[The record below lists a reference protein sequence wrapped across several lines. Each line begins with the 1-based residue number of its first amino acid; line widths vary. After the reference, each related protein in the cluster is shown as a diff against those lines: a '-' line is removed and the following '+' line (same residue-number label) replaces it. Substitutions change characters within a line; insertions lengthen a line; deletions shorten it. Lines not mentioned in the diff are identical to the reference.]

1 MAEKLGDAYVDDT
14 ALMYASRSYI
24 HGNNTE
30 NREVVT
36 EQITRIAQD
45 FEKKLFCTGG
55 ELALHKC
62 YWYLIDWKWE
72 ENGTPW
78 MATRAESKGEIILTK
93 GYCSEK
99 ITIER
104 LECMEAVWTIGVRT
118 CSSGQQITE
127 FKFRMG

>member
-1 MAEKLGDAYVDDT
+1 
-14 ALMYASRSYI
+14 MYASQSDMN
-24 HGNNTE
+24 GTNKE
-30 NREVVT
+30 NSKEVT

-72 ENGTPW
+72 ENGSSQ
-78 MATRAESKGEIILTK
+78 MATRAESKGEMILTK
-93 GYCSEK
+93 GYSEEK

-104 LECMEAVWTIGVRT
+104 LECTEAVRTIGVRIFP
-118 CSSGQQITE
+118 SGQ
-127 FKFRMG
+127 